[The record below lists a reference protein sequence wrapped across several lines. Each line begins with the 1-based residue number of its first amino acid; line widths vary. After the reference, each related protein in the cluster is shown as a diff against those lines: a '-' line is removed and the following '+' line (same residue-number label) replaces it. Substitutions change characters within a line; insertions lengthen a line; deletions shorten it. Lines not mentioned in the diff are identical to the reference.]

1 MIRTVVLV
9 FQLLAATVIAVAAR
23 VARRVFSGP
32 AVPGWGWDVELR
44 AVALRAFIMSAAA
57 HPDPLARAKL
67 EGKLDPPL
75 PSRLRGAMRLEHDAV
90 AGVPVERHIRNGSGT
105 ELTDTA
111 TILYF
116 HGGGYLA
123 GSPATHRR
131 FVANLTWAVG
141 GSAVVPD
148 YRLAPANPFPAAVD
162 DAVAVY
168 RALIAAGTD
177 PNQIVVAGDS
187 AGGGLTLATLLRL
200 RDAGDPLPAGAIVFS
215 PYTDLEHTGN
225 SIYRNKA
232 TDYLPLLHPI
242 RPLHEYL
249 GDHDPKDPY
258 ASPMYG
264 DYTGIPPLLV
274 FAGGREMILD
284 DSTRLAAKA
293 ESDGSAVTLHIA
305 DDMYHVWPA
314 LLPNHAETLKLL
326 AMCREWVSS
335 RVGSAK

>member
-1 MIRTVVLV
+1 MIRTLVLV
-9 FQLLAATVIAVAAR
+9 FQLLAAMVVALAAR
-23 VARRVFSGP
+23 VARRIFSGP
-32 AVPGWGWDVELR
+32 IVPGWGWDVELK
-44 AVALRAFIMSAAA
+44 AVALRSFIMSAAT

-75 PSRLRGAMRLEHDAV
+75 PRQLRAAMAIKHDTV
-90 AGVPVERHIRNGSGT
+90 AGVPVERHIRNGAGT
-105 ELTDTA
+105 DLTDTA

-131 FVANLTWAVG
+131 FVANLTWAIG
-141 GSAVVPD
+141 GSAVVPH
-148 YRLAPANPFPAAVD
+148 YRLAPEHPFPAAGD
-162 DAVAVY
+162 DAIAVY
-168 RALIAAGTD
+168 RALLAGGTD
-177 PNQIVVAGDS
+177 PNRIVIAGDS

-200 RDAGDPLPAGAIVFS
+200 RDEGDPLPAGAIVFS

-225 SIYRNKA
+225 SIYRNTA
-232 TDYLPLLHPI
+232 TDYLPLLHPV

-249 GDHDPKDPY
+249 GDHDSRDPY

-284 DSTRLAAKA
+284 DSVRLARKA
-293 ESDGSAVTLHIA
+293 QSDGCEVSLHVA
-305 DDMYHVWPA
+305 DDMFHVWPA

-326 AMCREWVSS
+326 AMCREWVTA
-335 RVGSAK
+335 RP

>member
-1 MIRTVVLV
+1 MLRTLVLV
-9 FQLLAATVIAVAAR
+9 AQLLAATVVAILVR
-23 VARRVFSGP
+23 VARRAFSGP
-32 AVPGWGWDVELR
+32 AVPGWNWDVELK
-44 AVALRAFIMSAAA
+44 AVALRSFIMSAAV
-57 HPDPLARAKL
+57 HPDPFARAKL
-67 EGKLDPPL
+67 EGRLDPPL
-75 PSRLRGAMRLEHDAV
+75 PRRLRGAMRIEHTTV

-105 ELTDTA
+105 ELTDAA

-141 GSAVVPD
+141 GTAIVPD
-148 YRLAPANPFPAAVD
+148 YRLAPTHPFPAAVD
-162 DAVAVY
+162 DGVAVY
-168 RALIAAGTD
+168 RALLASGTD
-177 PNQIVVAGDS
+177 PNRIIVAGDS
-187 AGGGLTLATLLRL
+187 AGGGLTLATMLRL
-200 RDAGDPLPAGAIVFS
+200 RDEGDPLPSGAIVFS

-225 SIYRNKA
+225 SIYRNIA
-232 TDYLPLLHPI
+232 TDYLPILHPI

-249 GDHDPKDPY
+249 GDHDPRDPY

-264 DYTGIPPLLV
+264 DYARIPPLLI

-284 DSTRLAAKA
+284 DSIRLAAKA
-293 ESDGSAVTLHIA
+293 EADGCAVTLHVA

-335 RVGSAK
+335 RVPSAP